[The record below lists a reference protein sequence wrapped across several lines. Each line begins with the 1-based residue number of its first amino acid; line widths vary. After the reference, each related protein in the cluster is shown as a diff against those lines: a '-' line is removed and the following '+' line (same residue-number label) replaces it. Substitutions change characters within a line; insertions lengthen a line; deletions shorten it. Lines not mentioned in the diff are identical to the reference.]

1 MHTTMKYRPLSLPR
15 VPVGQQLTANLLAD
29 PVTPTAAALT
39 ATPVGYPSLLRRAR
53 FVQGGA
59 HFAYVSPL
67 PLPFPYEFPAP
78 ESNDAHKTLGEHQKR
93 EMEAEQQQQSG
104 LDEAQRAEQTQKNA
118 VRRMDQ
124 IESSLRGYEVQV
136 PRAGERVD
144 AVPPRRADTTY
155 PSARVV
161 AFSPECHAHCLPHLA
176 VGDMHAWVQR
186 TSGDA
191 GPYAY
196 SSGPV
201 ADALAGGRA
210 SQYGDAAGN
219 DADARRAF
227 SDWAA
232 GRAVPLHV
240 ATEQI
245 DDASG
250 AGVQFFTEADANAGW
265 KQPAQE
271 NPARFSSE
279 VAARRTDRHRPY
291 GPYALRYGGHQFGEW
306 AGQLGDGRAVTLVEA
321 LDPASERRW
330 EVQLKGAGR
339 TPFSRFGDGLA
350 TLKSSL
356 REFLASEYMAAL
368 GIPTSRALA
377 VTQFPDLP
385 VARETMTS
393 AAVAMRLATSWL
405 RIGNFEIHASKGE
418 WESVR
423 LLGEF
428 VAHDL
433 LRLDGVVKSGAERA
447 SDAEAARAAPWAER
461 LVREVARRNARTCA
475 LWQAYG
481 FMHGVLN
488 TDNIALLGD
497 TIDYGPYGFMDVFD
511 EEQVCNHS
519 DVLGRYSYK
528 LQPTMVL
535 FAVDKLL
542 EALGPVLGFEHI
554 HGRAPQPGELLA
566 VGDKERAEWADHA
579 VEACT
584 DSIRAELQQVLLDA
598 WSAAWCA
605 RLGVASR
612 GAEVD
617 KAELIDPLTEVLAGL
632 DMTRA
637 MRYLCSFPTTSESLA
652 AFAQA
657 WVAHAA
663 HRDGAAASDDAA
675 HVEAA
680 RAWLERYTTW
690 LDAAGR
696 PAADIAAGMRQK
708 NPAFTLR
715 NWITDEVA
723 ERLEERNDTATVERV
738 RKVCARPLTQ
748 LCTHPF
754 DDLRADDAR
763 YGEIGALLRGHLP
776 SCSS

>member
-1 MHTTMKYRPLSLPR
+1 MKYRPLSLPR

-29 PVTPTAAALT
+29 PVTPTAASLT

-67 PLPFPYEFPAP
+67 PIPFPYDFPAP
-78 ESNDAHKTLGEHQKR
+78 ESSDANTTLGEHQKR
-93 EMEAEQQQQSG
+93 EIEAEAQQQSE
-104 LDEAQRAEQTQKNA
+104 LDEAQRQEQTHKNA

-136 PRAGERVD
+136 PRAGARVN
-144 AVPPRRADTTY
+144 AVPPRRTDTTY

-176 VGDMHAWVQR
+176 VGDVHKWIQQ

-201 ADALAGGRA
+201 ADALAGGIA
-210 SQYGDAAGN
+210 SLFGETPGS

-240 ATEQI
+240 TAEQI
-245 DDASG
+245 DEASG
-250 AGVQFFTEADANAGW
+250 AGVQFFQEADANAGW
-265 KQPAQE
+265 KQAAQE

-279 VAARRTDRHRPY
+279 VAARRADPQRAY

-321 LDPASERRW
+321 LDPASQRRW

-385 VARETMTS
+385 VARETVTS
-393 AAVAMRLATSWL
+393 AAVAMRLAPSWL

-433 LRLDGVVKSGAERA
+433 LRLDGVVKTGAEVAA
-447 SDAEAARAAPWAER
+447 STAAPHAAPWAER

-535 FAVDKLL
+535 FAIDKLL
-542 EALGPVLGFEHI
+542 EALGPVIGFELLHD
-554 HGRAPQPGELLA
+554 RAPQPGELLA
-566 VGDKERAEWADHA
+566 ADDKERAAWADHA
-579 VEACT
+579 TEACA
-584 DSIRAELQQVLLDA
+584 DSIRAELQQTLLDA

-617 KAELIDPLTEVLAGL
+617 KEELIDPLTEVLAGL

-637 MRYLCSFPTTSESLA
+637 MRYLCRFPTASASPE

-657 WVAHAA
+657 WVAHAR
-663 HRDGAAASDDAA
+663 HGNGAASDKDTAV

-680 RAWLERYTTW
+680 RAWLVRYASW
-690 LDAAGR
+690 LDAAETS
-696 PAADIAAGMRQK
+696 AADIVSAMRQK

-723 ERLEERNDTATVERV
+723 ERLEGHNDTATVERV
-738 RKVCARPLTQ
+738 RK
-748 LCTHPF
+748 LCSYPF
-754 DDLRADDAR
+754 EDLSADDAR
-763 YGEIGALLRGHLP
+763 YGEVGTLLRGHLP